1 MEACKF
7 NTINSAVTEV
17 DHLRKNHLQLIS
29 NGKVDEKAEEE
40 RRSLI
45 KSMSR
50 RNTPNAVTEKW
61 RPVEEIST
69 ETVLKKEAPRS
80 SALKSLEL
88 FEQRKSFEKSRREE
102 REKREDLKRKEET
115 ERRMARRAEFVKKY
129 SSFDASENHQKPEP
143 FPLPSNR
150 RRLSERVEDD
160 MAKSRG
166 LDQNN
171 PFVSQ
176 KPTAQN
182 KVLAQNPSQASLPN
196 NTCSS
201 IASTVSSEPSTPE
214 PSIPGPP
221 TPGPPTAEPST
232 PLKST
237 ATPLI
242 DEHNEIDDF
251 SEKIAEDIDAFKRI
265 SRENSSPREFQ
276 VEAANLKHDDLDSKK
291 ENLVSKKENTSKHIE
306 AEVSSD
312 SHDKSED
319 SKEKEAHDELNDSV
333 TIFDEP
339 LEFDI
344 SSLSKSGQSIL
355 RTGSVSD
362 KNPGEK
368 ISRSSSSR
376 SSVSDRLKKFEVI
389 DATAINEKRV
399 LNNPRRSLRT
409 SQSKN

>member
-88 FEQRKSFEKSRREE
+88 FEQRKSFENSRREE
-102 REKREDLKRKEET
+102 REKHEDLKRKEET

-129 SSFDASENHQKPEP
+129 SNFDASENHQKPEP
-143 FPLPSNR
+143 VPLPSNR

-221 TPGPPTAEPST
+221 TTEPST

-237 ATPLI
+237 TTPLI

-265 SRENSSPREFQ
+265 SRENSSPGEFQ
-276 VEAANLKHDDLDSKK
+276 VETTHLKHDDLDSKK
-291 ENLVSKKENTSKHIE
+291 ENLVLKKENTSKHIE
-306 AEVSSD
+306 AEISSD

-319 SKEKEAHDELNDSV
+319 SKEKEANNELNDSV

>member
-1 MEACKF
+1 M
-7 NTINSAVTEV
+7 
-17 DHLRKNHLQLIS
+17 
-29 NGKVDEKAEEE
+29 
-40 RRSLI
+40 
-45 KSMSR
+45 
-50 RNTPNAVTEKW
+50 
-61 RPVEEIST
+61 
-69 ETVLKKEAPRS
+69 
-80 SALKSLEL
+80 
-88 FEQRKSFEKSRREE
+88 
-102 REKREDLKRKEET
+102 
-115 ERRMARRAEFVKKY
+115 
-129 SSFDASENHQKPEP
+129 
-143 FPLPSNR
+143 
-150 RRLSERVEDD
+150 
-160 MAKSRG
+160 
-166 LDQNN
+166 
-171 PFVSQ
+171 
-176 KPTAQN
+176 
-182 KVLAQNPSQASLPN
+182 
-196 NTCSS
+196 
-201 IASTVSSEPSTPE
+201 
-214 PSIPGPP
+214 
-221 TPGPPTAEPST
+221 
-232 PLKST
+232 
-237 ATPLI
+237 I

-368 ISRSSSSR
+368 ISRSSSSSR